1 MKNVFKLKDKALE
14 DAYEYFDNN
23 IENLPKNKD
32 GKVDKYAN
40 GLADNEVDAFRHAYV
55 SAVFAKE
62 LGAGE
67 AKLYGFLQELL
78 GGNGSSA
85 NNSDAAK
92 NMDYWNNDVGRKYG
106 KGFTG
111 TRESLLKLIHNALNK
126 GELIIDLKDPRKYGK
141 DVSYVP
147 DPNKPVIVIEES
159 KTGRNELFIDTFKGT
174 VMDRSSF
181 VSLIESG
188 EYPGYQIATINNVA
202 TPVSKPDG
210 TASNNLD

>member
-1 MKNVFKLKDKALE
+1 MKNVFKLKDEALDE
-14 DAYEYFDNN
+14 AYEYFDKN
-23 IENLPKNKD
+23 IDSLPKNKD
-32 GKVDKYAN
+32 GKVDHYAN

-62 LGAGE
+62 LGTGE
-67 AKLYGFLQELL
+67 AKFYGFLQELL

-92 NMDYWNNDVGRKYG
+92 NMDYCNNDIGRKYG

-111 TRESLLKLIHNALNK
+111 EREALLKLIHNALNK

>member
-1 MKNVFKLKDKALE
+1 M
-14 DAYEYFDNN
+14 
-23 IENLPKNKD
+23 
-32 GKVDKYAN
+32 
-40 GLADNEVDAFRHAYV
+40 
-55 SAVFAKE
+55 
-62 LGAGE
+62 
-67 AKLYGFLQELL
+67 
-78 GGNGSSA
+78 
-85 NNSDAAK
+85 
-92 NMDYWNNDVGRKYG
+92 
-106 KGFTG
+106 
-111 TRESLLKLIHNALNK
+111 
-126 GELIIDLKDPRKYGK
+126 IIDLKDPRKYGK